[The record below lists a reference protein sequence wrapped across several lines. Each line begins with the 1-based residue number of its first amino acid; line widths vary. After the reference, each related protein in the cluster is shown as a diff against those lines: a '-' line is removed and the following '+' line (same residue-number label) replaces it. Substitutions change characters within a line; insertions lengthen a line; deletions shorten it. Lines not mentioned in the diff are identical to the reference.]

1 MGFEPWRGPD
11 PHAPNND
18 EELRP
23 ADEDVIRA
31 LSEIEKASTPLPS
44 ATSNTPI
51 HPDSSGIQ
59 PRTNFSS
66 FSSKKVAIQAM
77 AISLGAALGLAGMAA
92 HYLTGRM
99 VFNPRWG
106 RTRPSVRTSSALNPA
121 LQNEA
126 EQLLQRVAAGDSAA
140 AAQVL
145 DQASNWTGK
154 TRRTPKSEQSMG
166 VTLNLPDLHARSA
179 AVRAELALDGVTLDE
194 AGLKSLESSVH
205 VPSQRLW
212 ALWMLGAIG
221 NQGVDP
227 AHAAKI
233 IEAYLADP
241 DVNVRAAAVNGL
253 AIIGTD
259 ETIPMMLD
267 RFRNDP
273 SPVVQERA
281 ACSLA
286 ESGMYTHEQRMVAAG
301 TLVNWLDDSLINA
314 QQRGW
319 TVQALHD
326 ISGQSLGP
334 DSAAWRDWYG
344 KAAVTR

>member
-11 PHAPNND
+11 PHAPKS
-18 EELRP
+18 EEPRP

-31 LSEIEKASTPLPS
+31 LSEIEKASTPLLS

-51 HPDSSGIQ
+51 SPSSSGLQ
-59 PRTNFSS
+59 PRANLSS
-66 FSSKKVAIQAM
+66 FSSKSALVQAM
-77 AISLGAALGLAGMAA
+77 VIALGAALGLAGMGVR
-92 HYLTGRM
+92 YLTGRM
-99 VFNPRWG
+99 VFDTRSSRPRSNM
-106 RTRPSVRTSSALNPA
+106 RASSALNPV

-126 EQLLQRVAAGDSAA
+126 EQLLQRVASGDVAA
-140 AAQVL
+140 AGQVL
-145 DQASNWTGK
+145 EQAANWTGK
-154 TRRTPKSEQSMG
+154 TRRTPQSEQSMG
-166 VTLNLPDLHARSA
+166 IALNLPDLHAREA
-179 AVRAELALDGVTLDE
+179 AVRAELALDGVTTDE
-194 AGLKSLESSVH
+194 AGLKSLEASVH
-205 VPSQRLW
+205 IPSQRLW

-221 NQGVDP
+221 NRGVEPD
-227 AHAAKI
+227 HTAKV
-233 IEAYLADP
+233 IETYLADP

-253 AIIGTD
+253 AIIATD

-286 ESGMYTHEQRMVAAG
+286 ESGMYTHDQRMVAAG

-319 TVQALHD
+319 VLQALHD
-326 ISGQSLGP
+326 ISGQNLGSS
-334 DSAAWRDWYG
+334 SAGWREWYG
-344 KAAVTR
+344 AAGR

>member
-11 PHAPNND
+11 PHAPKSD

-44 ATSNTPI
+44 ATANAPI
-51 HPDSSGIQ
+51 SPNSSGIQ

-66 FSSKKVAIQAM
+66 FSSKSALVQAM
-77 AISLGAALGLAGMAA
+77 VIALGAALGLAGMGVR
-92 HYLTGRM
+92 YLTGR
-99 VFNPRWG
+99 VSFNNRSWRPRSNV
-106 RTRPSVRTSSALNPA
+106 RTRSSLNPT
-121 LQNEA
+121 LQAEA
-126 EQLLQRVAAGDSAA
+126 EQLLQRVASGESAA
-140 AAQVL
+140 AGQVL
-145 DQASNWTGK
+145 DEAVNWTGK
-154 TRRTPKSEQSMG
+154 TQRTPKSEQSMS
-166 VTLNLPDLHARSA
+166 VALNLPDLHAREA
-179 AVRAELALDGVTLDE
+179 AVRAELALDGITVDE
-194 AGLKSLESSVH
+194 PGLKALEAAVEI
-205 VPSQRLW
+205 PSQRLW

-221 NQGVDP
+221 NRGMDP
-227 AHAAKI
+227 AHTAKV
-233 IEAYLADP
+233 IETYLADP

-273 SPVVQERA
+273 SAVVQERA

-301 TLVNWLDDSLINA
+301 TLVNWLDDSLINS
-314 QQRGW
+314 QQRAW
-319 TVQALHD
+319 TLQALHD
-326 ISGQSLGP
+326 ISGQNLGT

-344 KAAVTR
+344 KTAVSR

>member
-11 PHAPNND
+11 PHAPKND

-51 HPDSSGIQ
+51 DPNSSGIQ
-59 PRTNFSS
+59 PRANLSS
-66 FSSKKVAIQAM
+66 FPSKSAAVQAM
-77 AISLGAALGLAGMAA
+77 VIALGAALGLAGMGV
-92 HYLTGRM
+92 HYLTGRV
-99 VFNPRWG
+99 VFNNRSSGPR
-106 RTRPSVRTSSALNPA
+106 SNMRTSSSLNPA
-121 LQNEA
+121 LQAEA
-126 EQLLQRVAAGDSAA
+126 EQLLQRVASGDSAA
-140 AAQVL
+140 AGQVL
-145 DQASNWTGK
+145 DQAASWTGK
-154 TRRTPKSEQSMG
+154 TQRTPKSEQSIS
-166 VTLNLPDLHARSA
+166 VALNLPDLHAREA
-179 AVRAELALDGVTLDE
+179 AVRAELALDGITVDE
-194 AGLKSLESSVH
+194 PGLKGLEASVAI
-205 VPSQRLW
+205 PSQRLW

-221 NQGVDP
+221 NRGVDP
-227 AHAAKI
+227 AHTAKV
-233 IEAYLADP
+233 IETYLADP

-319 TVQALHD
+319 TLQALHD
-326 ISGQSLGP
+326 ISGQSLGT

-344 KAAVTR
+344 KAVVGR